1 MLLLAVNEDKGWLL
15 SSWKLTYAVG
25 WEQICKAAD
34 LMFDYYDSL
43 EILVDN
49 KRINVSSKG
58 DIIKLKEAGSMTVRG
73 LSKILKVP
81 MMVTF
86 FNQMNTLNVSI
97 AQAADEFK
105 TVDYQRF
112 NMSLGQYMD
121 SIELSMYR

>member
-1 MLLLAVNEDKGWLL
+1 MLLIAVNEDKGWLL
-15 SSWKLTYAVG
+15 SRWNLTYAVG
-25 WEQICKAAD
+25 WEQIRKAAD
-34 LMFDYYDSL
+34 LMFDYYDNL

-49 KRINVSSKG
+49 KRTNMSSKG
-58 DIIKLKEAGSMTVRG
+58 DIIKLDEARSMTVRG

-86 FNQMNTLNVSI
+86 FNQINTVNVSI
-97 AQAADEFK
+97 AQATDEFK
-105 TVDYQRF
+105 TADYQRF

>member
-15 SSWKLTYAVG
+15 SSWNLTYAVG

-34 LMFDYYDSL
+34 FMFDYYDSL

-97 AQAADEFK
+97 AQATDEFK

>member
-1 MLLLAVNEDKGWLL
+1 MKIKVG
-15 SSWKLTYAVG
+15 YYQVG

-34 LMFDYYDSL
+34 LMFDYYDNL

-49 KRINVSSKG
+49 KRTNVSSKE
-58 DIIKLKEAGSMTVRG
+58 DIIKLDEARNMTVRG

-86 FNQMNTLNVSI
+86 FNQINTVNVSI
-97 AQAADEFK
+97 AQATDEFK
-105 TVDYQRF
+105 TADYQRF

>member
-1 MLLLAVNEDKGWLL
+1 M
-15 SSWKLTYAVG
+15 
-25 WEQICKAAD
+25 
-34 LMFDYYDSL
+34 
-43 EILVDN
+43 
-49 KRINVSSKG
+49 SSKG

-97 AQAADEFK
+97 AQATDEFK

>member
-97 AQAADEFK
+97 AQATDEFK

>member
-1 MLLLAVNEDKGWLL
+1 MLLITVNEDKGWLL
-15 SSWKLTYAVG
+15 SRWNLTYAVG

-34 LMFDYYDSL
+34 LMFDYYDNL

-49 KRINVSSKG
+49 KRINVSSKE
-58 DIIKLKEAGSMTVRG
+58 DIIKLNEARSMTVRG

-86 FNQMNTLNVSI
+86 FNQINIVNVSI
-97 AQAADEFK
+97 TQATEEFK
-105 TVDYQRF
+105 TADYQRF

>member
-1 MLLLAVNEDKGWLL
+1 
-15 SSWKLTYAVG
+15 
-25 WEQICKAAD
+25 
-34 LMFDYYDSL
+34 MFDYYDSL

-49 KRINVSSKG
+49 KRVNVSSKG

-97 AQAADEFK
+97 AQATDEFK